1 LLSPIEAKTDR
12 REQHSGGNVT
22 QAITTFNEAIQLFP
36 NNATGHLWLSKA
48 FFKGGDYMK
57 ALQSVKNAIQI
68 DPTNINAQSF
78 FRELMSK

>member
-1 LLSPIEAKTDR
+1 MISAVFFR
-12 REQHSGGNVT
+12 
-22 QAITTFNEAIQLFP
+22 TFNEAIQLSP
-36 NNATGHLWLSKA
+36 NNATGYLWLSKA

-78 FRELMSK
+78 FMELMSK

>member
-1 LLSPIEAKTDR
+1 MISAVFFR
-12 REQHSGGNVT
+12 
-22 QAITTFNEAIQLFP
+22 TFNEAIQLSP
-36 NNATGHLWLSKA
+36 NNATGYLWFSKA

-78 FRELMSK
+78 FMELMSK